1 MPFTEMLPRGPASKI
16 AGGNCAN
23 GPVIAGVV
31 KGAGGAG
38 AGGSA
43 GFTWSPDPAAA
54 AGSEEAATETVVV
67 AAGACALAVLD
78 KINPEAMNKMLVF
91 DDMF

>member
-1 MPFTEMLPRGPASKI
+1 M
-16 AGGNCAN
+16 
-23 GPVIAGVV
+23 AGVV

-43 GFTWSPDPAAA
+43 GFTWSPDPAAG

-67 AAGACALAVLD
+67 ADGDCALAVLD
-78 KINPEAMNKMLVF
+78 KDNPKAMNKMLVF